1 MPRSLLPLVLAFVF
15 LVGVCD
21 TVAADPPEVV
31 DVSTM
36 HRKVLC
42 GYQGWFRCPG
52 DPAGI
57 GWRHWSRNGREITPK
72 SLSFEMWPDMSELG
86 ADEKYP
92 APGFKD
98 PSGDPAALFS
108 SANGKTVDRH
118 FRWMREHG
126 IDGVFLQR
134 FLVEVGNPSLDQVLS
149 HVRKSAEAHG
159 RAYALCY
166 DMSGE
171 KSDQLVNRLMTD
183 WKRLVDEE
191 KVTEDP
197 RYLRENGKPVLFVWG
212 FYADRFPAETAHKI
226 LDFFK
231 DDPKYGVTLVG
242 GCQWYWRREKDPEW
256 QRAFRRFDVLSP
268 WNVGNYSERN
278 GERQAGTDYWKDDLE
293 EARRSG
299 MGYLPVV
306 YPGFAW
312 TNLQGRGAEKN
323 TLPRLEGRFFWR
335 QFEKVS
341 ELGLDMAYVAMFD
354 EVDEGTAVFKVTN
367 APPSPGRFATYE
379 GLPADW
385 YLRLTGEGTKLLRGD
400 RPIKKGM
407 PTP

>member
-1 MPRSLLPLVLAFVF
+1 MPRLLLPLVIAFVF
-15 LVGVCD
+15 LVEVRSS
-21 TVAADPPEVV
+21 VAADPPEVV

-98 PSGDPAALFS
+98 PGGEPATLFS
-108 SANGKTVDRH
+108 SANAKTVDRH

-166 DMSGE
+166 DMSGA

-312 TNLQGRGAEKN
+312 TNLQGRGTEKN
-323 TLPRLEGRFFWR
+323 TLPRLGGRFFWR

-400 RPIKKGM
+400 RPIKEGM